1 MTTTKMIT
9 FNCKNVVRSVDC
21 IRSLCQEADLIAL
34 QETWLL
40 PHDLSFLGTI
50 DDNFAFTGTSAVDTS
65 VGVLRGRPYGG
76 VALLWRKTAFP
87 AVTVINCTSVRLA
100 AVKISLSDRSFV
112 VFSVY
117 MPTDC
122 SDNLLEF
129 TECLSEINAVI
140 ESNSVESVFILGDF
154 NAHPGELFANELLSF
169 CSERLWSC
177 VDMNTLPSD
186 TYTYV
191 SDAHGCLRWLDH
203 CVVTD
208 AALPAVISVSVL
220 YDSYWSDHIPVLL
233 QCKFN
238 NINKHTIL
246 RKPDAQV
253 NKVIWGERD
262 AKQITNY
269 HDYCHAE
276 LRQIDFPS
284 EFSQCAD
291 MMCNDTC
298 HLSVLDDMYN
308 NIERIL
314 VNAARNSY
322 CQRNITKHRPVTGW
336 NKYVRDAHER
346 ARLYYKIWLMSGK
359 PSSGPILDNMRESR
373 KKFKCKLKWC
383 QANQNQ
389 IKMDII
395 AKHHSNKDFGKF
407 WKSTN
412 KLNHKPSLPVSVEGE
427 HDQSS
432 IADLFR
438 QHFRVQSP
446 LNNEPQLLVPG
457 SETVCPARSVTFT
470 TKQIATTIKNMV
482 RGKSPGHDGLS
493 IEHLQHAGIHLPR
506 VLCMFVNLCL
516 GHSYLPEKL
525 MRTIVVPII
534 KNKTSDSS
542 VLSNYRP
549 ISLAT
554 IVAKVLDS
562 LLVGQLDKHLKI
574 NDAQFGFRPGLSTE
588 SAILCLKQTV
598 QYYTARKTPVFA
610 CYLDLSKAFD
620 LVAYTVLWDKLQHE
634 TDLPREIINMFKF
647 WYANQQNRVRWAN
660 SFSAE
665 YRLECGVRQGGLS
678 SPALFNLYMNNL
690 IDELSRTGI
699 GCHIDGVCIN
709 NISYAD
715 DMVLLSPS
723 VRGLRKLIEVCESY
737 AGTHGLKYNS
747 TKSELM
753 VFKAG
758 SKSYNTVPPVML
770 CGRPLNRVANFKYL
784 GHLVSD
790 DLKDN
795 ADIER
800 ERRSLAVRCG
810 MLARR
815 FARCTAQVKVTLF
828 KAYCQSFYTCSLW
841 VDFTQRAYGGL
852 RTQYNN
858 TFRVLMGLPR
868 FCSASGMFA
877 DANVDS
883 FSTIMRKRCASML
896 RRFRDSPNTILRA
909 LAERWDSPILGRWI
923 RLHAVK

>member
-1 MTTTKMIT
+1 MTTTKIVT
-9 FNCKNVVRSVDC
+9 FNCKNVVRSVKC
-21 IRSLCQEADLIAL
+21 IRQLCREVDLIAL

-50 DDNFAFTGTSAVDTS
+50 DDKFAYTGTSAVDTS
-65 VGVLRGRPYGG
+65 AGVMRGRPYGG
-76 VALLWRKTAFP
+76 VALLWRKSAFP
-87 AVTVINCTSVRLA
+87 AVTVISCNSVRLA
-100 AVKISLSDRSFV
+100 AVKVTLRDRSFI

-122 SDNLLEF
+122 SENFLEF

-140 ESNSVESVFILGDF
+140 ENNSVESVFILGDF
-154 NAHPGELFANELLSF
+154 NAHPGERFANELLSF
-169 CSERLWSC
+169 CAEQLWSC

-186 TYTYV
+186 TYTYI

-203 CVVTD
+203 CVVTG
-208 AALPAVISVSVL
+208 AALPAIHNVSVL
-220 YDSYWSDHIPVLL
+220 YDTYWSDHLPVMLE
-233 QCKFN
+233 CKFN
-238 NINKHTIL
+238 NIKMQSMVTKAYAH
-246 RKPDAQV
+246 V
-253 NKVIWGERD
+253 NKVIWGERV
-262 AKQITNY
+262 AEQIASY
-269 HDYCHAE
+269 QEYCHSE
-276 LRQIDFPS
+276 LKQIDFLC

-291 MMCNDTC
+291 KMCNDSC
-298 HLSVLDDMYN
+298 HLPLLDEMYN

-314 VNAARNSY
+314 VNAAEYSY
-322 CQRNITKHRPVTGW
+322 YHKNITKRRHVTGW
-336 NKYVRDAHER
+336 NRYVRDAHER
-346 ARLYYKIWLMSGK
+346 ARLYYKLWLMFGK
-359 PSSGPILDNMRESR
+359 PSSGPVFTDMNESR
-373 KKFKCKLKWC
+373 KNFKCKLKWC

-395 AKHHSNKDFGKF
+395 AKHHLNKDFCKF

-412 KLNHKPSLPVSVEGE
+412 KLNHKPTLPVSVEGV
-427 HDQSS
+427 HDQGK

-446 LNNEPQLLVPG
+446 LNNETLLPAPDSG
-457 SETVCPARSVTFT
+457 TVCSARSVTFT
-470 TKQIATTIKNMV
+470 TKQISSIIRNMV

-506 VLCMFVNLCL
+506 VLCMFLNLCIS
-516 GHSYLPEKL
+516 HSYLPEKL
-525 MRTIVVPII
+525 MRTTVVPII
-534 KNKTSDSS
+534 KNKTGDSS

-554 IVAKVLDS
+554 IIAKVLDS

-588 SAILCLKQTV
+588 SAILSLKQTV

-620 LVAYTVLWDKLQHE
+620 LVSYNVLWDKLQHE
-634 TDLPREIINMFKF
+634 TGVPREVINLFKF
-647 WYANQQNRVRWAN
+647 WYANQQNRVRWAS

-690 IDELSRTGI
+690 IDELIRTGI

-723 VRGLRKLIEVCESY
+723 IRALRTLINVCESY
-737 AGTHGLKYNS
+737 AETHGLKYNAP
-747 TKSELM
+747 KSEFM
-753 VFKAG
+753 VFKSG
-758 SKSYNTVPPVML
+758 NKCYSTIPPVRL
-770 CGRPLNRVANFKYL
+770 CGRPLKRVASFKYL
-784 GHLVSD
+784 GHWVSD

-810 MLARR
+810 MLAHR

-841 VDFTQRAYGGL
+841 GDFTQRAYSSL

-877 DANVDS
+877 DAEVDS
-883 FSTIMRKRCASML
+883 FSAIMRKRCASLL
-896 RRFRDSPNTILRA
+896 RRVRDSPNTILRI
-909 LAERWDSPILGRWI
+909 LGDRWDSPILGRWI